1 MALVNRESMTIK
13 AGSDANDAQFFPI
26 NKLPKLAFDH
36 KKIINYAIQRLKW
49 KFEYTNVAQYILPKK
64 FTLSELQN
72 VYEIVM
78 EQTFDVRNFRKKIEK
93 LNIIKETGE
102 KEVGVQNRPA
112 KLYTFVNK
120 WIKIV
125 DII

>member
-1 MALVNRESMTIK
+1 MTIK

-120 WIKIV
+120 
-125 DII
+125 

>member
-1 MALVNRESMTIK
+1 
-13 AGSDANDAQFFPI
+13 
-26 NKLPKLAFDH
+26 
-36 KKIINYAIQRLKW
+36 
-49 KFEYTNVAQYILPKK
+49 
-64 FTLSELQN
+64 
-72 VYEIVM
+72 M

-120 WIKIV
+120 DIKIV